1 MNYVVVKTRFVYI
14 VKLLFDHLLAEM
26 CHLTLALFDAG
37 T

>member
-1 MNYVVVKTRFVYI
+1 MVWLHSPNCCLTF
-14 VKLLFDHLLAEM
+14 LLAEM

>member
-1 MNYVVVKTRFVYI
+1 
-14 VKLLFDHLLAEM
+14 LLKYGFFTLSICCLIILLAEM